1 VSKLLIGETKNDFD
15 HEYITLN
22 SLIYN
27 ADDA

>member
-1 VSKLLIGETKNDFD
+1 MSKLLFGETKNDFD